1 MKITAIVEAL
11 VQSGAT
17 PEMILAAVRVAE
29 AQEVSAL
36 EASREK
42 TRQRVARWREA
53 HPGNVTERYVT
64 SRNGSRE
71 GVTRVEGLTSNSEI
85 EPQEENKKRA
95 TSALSAE
102 FDTTFWPAFPNKTGK
117 PKALSAFLAARR
129 KAELTAIMAG
139 LRRYVAS
146 KPPDRPWLNPATFLN
161 QERWDDQ
168 PAFTARAG
176 PAPRSNPLADAFGSM
191 RPPDERHPPPTDDT
205 VLYLPAAAR

>member
-1 MKITAIVEAL
+1 VGII
-11 VQSGAT
+11 S
-17 PEMILAAVRVAE
+17 AAVKHMMAAGMPPEVIIDAIADMENGRQVDEQAE
-29 AQEVSAL
+29 RRRAAD
-36 EASREK
+36 RERK
-42 TRQRVARWREA
+42 REA
-53 HPGNVTERYVT
+53 RLRKSAESADKAEVPRG
-64 SRNGSRE
+64 

-85 EPQEENKKRA
+85 EPLEENKKRA

-161 QERWDDQ
+161 QERWMDE